1 MVSSHAQWCSRKCLG
16 NYVHTRMLLAV
27 LDERALLRSDPC
39 NMNMQDSECGDI
51 PTFTINDRHRKTD
64 SAQRH
69 CLTAINCC
77 FLLTWLY
84 IDHPTRG
91 SGVASSLPTRIT
103 TPHPVKCDARKV
115 VGGPLPKTLTN
126 WQNISRHWLHQRSHQ
141 QPAASNTTT
150 MFKNNEWKTTWPKE
164 TKIN

>member
-1 MVSSHAQWCSRKCLG
+1 MSYFIKRVVSSHAQWCSRKCLG

-103 TPHPVKCDARKV
+103 TPHRPGQMRCSEGRRRAFAQNSHELTKYFT
-115 VGGPLPKTLTN
+115 TLIT
-126 WQNISRHWLHQRSHQ
+126 SKKPS
-141 QPAASNTTT
+141 TTRCI
-150 MFKNNEWKTTWPKE
+150 KYNHNVQE
-164 TKIN
+164 